1 MESLKN
7 EKNIINVDK
16 TINKTINIPQQLVG
30 FSVYFIVFAVLLP
43 TFFYKQGFYTF
54 LEGYLPNLDLVA
66 NLLTWYSGNTGI
78 WSDLYPSTALSLYGF
93 LSQSFVNY
101 LALLG
106 VTFIIARGTKKSN
119 NIING
124 WSKAFVMLLL
134 TYLLPANFIRGG
146 MDSAEKYFNNKDIA
160 LVSGIIITVSIIL
173 LESFIIRNSKKTLN
187 KIATFV
193 IDFPK
198 NF

>member
-1 MESLKN
+1 M
-7 EKNIINVDK
+7 
-16 TINKTINIPQQLVG
+16 
-30 FSVYFIVFAVLLP
+30 
-43 TFFYKQGFYTF
+43 
-54 LEGYLPNLDLVA
+54 
-66 NLLTWYSGNTGI
+66 
-78 WSDLYPSTALSLYGF
+78 
-93 LSQSFVNY
+93 SQSFVNY

-134 TYLLPANFIRGG
+134 TYLLPANFIRGC

-173 LESFIIRNSKKTLN
+173 LETFIIRNSKKTLN

-198 NF
+198 TFNILNLFSLILSKIFVIIL